1 MTRAEV
7 RGGSVFVEVAGVR
20 NFRDAGGAGAL
31 PRGVLYRSG
40 ALDGL
45 LPAGARRLA
54 ELGVRTV
61 VDLRSTPEVRDRPD
75 DCRGLPVDHCHL
87 PVFTEQRWP
96 AEQAELYPAM
106 AEQAGPATVA
116 LVRRLAAPGAG
127 PVLVHCASGKDRTG
141 VVVAV
146 VQTLLGATE
155 QEVTGD
161 FLRSNAALGLTAGTA
176 DTAAGHRTLPVAAGH
191 LRRALVWMR
200 SHHGSVEGW
209 LLANGAKEDDLSAL
223 RTALG

>member
-20 NFRDAGGAGAL
+20 NFRDAGGVGAL

-61 VDLRSTPEVRDRPD
+61 VDLRSAPEVRDRPD

-87 PVFTEQRWP
+87 PVFREQRWP

-106 AEQAGPATVA
+106 AEQAGPAAVA

-127 PVLVHCASGKDRTG
+127 PVLVHCASGKERTG
-141 VVVAV
+141 VVARGGE
-146 VQTLLGATE
+146 QRPPAAQGLSDNSRRTGARLPQPLGGW
-155 QEVTGD
+155 EVPPLRARLGVPPYRPCTG
-161 FLRSNAALGLTAGTA
+161 
-176 DTAAGHRTLPVAAGH
+176 RTRTI
-191 LRRALVWMR
+191 RRHVR
-200 SHHGSVEGW
+200 PG
-209 LLANGAKEDDLSAL
+209 
-223 RTALG
+223 